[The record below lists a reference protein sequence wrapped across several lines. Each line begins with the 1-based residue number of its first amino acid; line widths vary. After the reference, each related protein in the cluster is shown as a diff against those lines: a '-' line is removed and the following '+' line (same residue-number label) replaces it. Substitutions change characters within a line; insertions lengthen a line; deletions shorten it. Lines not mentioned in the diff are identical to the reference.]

1 MKALIT
7 ITLAL
12 LLGIIPDPAVISDPA
27 DEPIPPP
34 PRPAPI
40 ITGTLTP
47 RYPYQT
53 YLPIYNQP

>member
-12 LLGIIPDPAVISDPA
+12 FLSIIPEPPA
-27 DEPIPPP
+27 DETFPP

-40 ITGTLTP
+40 VIGTITP
-47 RYPYQT
+47 RYPYT
-53 YLPIYNQP
+53 IYIPIHTQP